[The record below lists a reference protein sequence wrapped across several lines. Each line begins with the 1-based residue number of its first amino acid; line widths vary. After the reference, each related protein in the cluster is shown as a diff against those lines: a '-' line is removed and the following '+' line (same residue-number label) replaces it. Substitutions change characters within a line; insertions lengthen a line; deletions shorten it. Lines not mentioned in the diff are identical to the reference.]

1 MLSIPERA
9 TYITV
14 EPGQTAESC
23 TAELQE
29 EYIVTLYVSAVY
41 VLQYGAAWIICGLS
55 DSQLYS
61 DIEPSICQ
69 RSLSWNKSVE

>member
-14 EPGQTAESC
+14 EPGQ